1 MYIADILDTY
11 LNKTNIILVII
22 IILIVK
28 LILWIIT
35 REIKLWY
42 WRLDELIDEQQKQT
56 EILEALL
63 KKMPDAEPKA
73 VKKEQKPVK

>member
-1 MYIADILDTY
+1 MNIVDILSSY
-11 LNKTNIILVII
+11 LNTANIILAII

-35 REIKLWY
+35 REIKCWY
-42 WRLDELIDEQQKQT
+42 WRIDELIAEQQKQT

-63 KKMPDAEPKA
+63 KKIPELETKA
-73 VKKEQKPVK
+73 VKKEQKTVK